1 MLRKRKQIRRRRRV
15 SFAQMA
21 REIGPRLHMAFRRAR
36 AGLWR
41 FKRNPAQQDRAAMFA
56 TFAFIGLFAVG
67 SVDAIITGGADFAP
81 GSAYAAEYQ
90 SVRVQAPA
98 PQTLAVA
105 EEAKPEDAMKTAAT
119 AELDYSFTTEILLG
133 GPELEI
139 TVGAEPLFDDV
150 LAEGEKVEQPEP
162 VAAAEAELTIF

>member
-1 MLRKRKQIRRRRRV
+1 
-15 SFAQMA
+15 
-21 REIGPRLHMAFRRAR
+21 
-36 AGLWR
+36 
-41 FKRNPAQQDRAAMFA
+41 MFA

-90 SVRVQAPA
+90 AAHVTSPA
-98 PQTLAVA
+98 PQTLAA
-105 EEAKPEDAMKTAAT
+105 IEEAKPEDAMKTAA
-119 AELDYSFTTEILLG
+119 AAQLDYSFTTEVLLG

-139 TVGAEPLFDDV
+139 SVGAEPLFEDV

-162 VAAAEAELTIF
+162 VEVAAEAELTIF